1 MNCIICD
8 EKINKLNHK
17 IISCPYCSFEA
28 CRTCCEKYILDQ
40 NAPKCMSNACD
51 KEWTR
56 NQMALMFTKTFMSNE
71 WKKHNE
77 DILFEKEQALLP
89 ATQIIVED
97 IIRKEKINIQIMEI
111 NEKIEKLKIQQQDL
125 RSTIN
130 INNNENEKKVFVRAC
145 PDENCRG
152 FLSTQW
158 KCGLCEKYSCPECHV
173 VKGID
178 RNIPHECDANE
189 LATAKLLDK
198 DTKCCPKCS
207 TGIFKIDGCDQMWCT
222 ICHTAFSWKTSKIE
236 TNIHNPHFYEWRRQN
251 GTLNRNPG
259 DGPCRQEINHNMIDD
274 FFNILRIKEQIP
286 KFNLKKDK
294 DTLLPENANIIYNK
308 LEFIIPRMIHFRYHD
323 MPRYRMNQVENNLDL
338 RIKFMRNMID
348 KEKFKITI
356 QKQNKLFQKNH
367 EIYQLLEVF
376 NTTIIDI
383 LFRIKDIIE
392 LSQPKKID
400 YDLIN
405 NILNKEINNIISYVN
420 DCFKMISST
429 YGSKLK
435 KISISFDNKDEYQIL
450 F

>member
-28 CRTCCEKYILDQ
+28 CRTCCEKYILDH
-40 NAPKCMSNACD
+40 NTPKCMNNSCD

-56 NQMALMFTKTFMSNE
+56 NQMVSMFTKTFMSNE

-77 DILFEKEQALLP
+77 DILFDKEQALLP

-97 IIRKEKINIQIMEI
+97 IIRKEKINIEIMKINRKI
-111 NEKIEKLKIQQQDL
+111 NELRIQQDNL

-130 INNNENEKKVFVRAC
+130 INNIENEKKVFVRAC
-145 PDENCRG
+145 PDEICRG

-236 TNIHNPHFYEWRRQN
+236 TKIHNPHFYEWHRQN

-259 DGPCRQEINHNMIDD
+259 DVPCGQEIDHHMNND
-274 FFNILRIKEQIP
+274 FFHILRIKEGIS
-286 KFNLKKDK
+286 KKDTN
-294 DTLLPENANIIYNK
+294 TLLPENANIIYNK
-308 LEFIIPRMIHFRYHD
+308 LVFIIPRMIHLRYYD
-323 MPRYRMNQVENNLDL
+323 MPRYRMNQVQNNLDL

-348 KEKFKITI
+348 KEKFKIII

-376 NTTIIDI
+376 NTTVTDI
-383 LFRIKDIIE
+383 LFRIKYIIE
-392 LSQPKKID
+392 SSQPKKID

-405 NILNKEINNIISYVN
+405 NILNEEIINIISYVN
-420 DCFKMISST
+420 DCFKTISST

-435 KISISFDNKDEYQIL
+435 YISFNDKDRNQIL